1 MRAQRSVVVASFLV
15 VFVLG
20 FWVAGLVRATSASTY
35 DDWNTLAAVFTQVRD
50 HYVEPVN
57 EEKLLQSAIRGM
69 LRSLDPHS
77 QYLDKSD
84 YTDLRTSTTGAFGGI
99 GIQIGVRGNYPTVI
113 SPIEGT
119 PAFNL
124 GIQTGDRIVQIE
136 GKPTEGFTID
146 QVIAR
151 LRGAVG
157 TKVNITIAREG
168 EDKLLSYAI
177 TRAKIEVKSV
187 PYHYVMA
194 NGIGYMRVTVF
205 SETTGE
211 EVHAALEDF
220 ARAKAKGVVFD
231 LRYNPGGLLSQA
243 VEVGQQFVTKGEEIV
258 QQRPRSP
265 QQIQTYYSQNPH
277 PYNFPMVVLV
287 NGGSASASEIVAGAW
302 QDHDLA
308 LVVGTTSYGK
318 GSVQSIFPLSGSTA
332 LKLTTAKWY
341 TPAGRSIH
349 KDEGERDLL
358 ASDEV
363 DKVGDSSASE
373 DGADPQ
379 DVAAADAAARNANK
393 PKFRTLDRKRIVY
406 GGGGITPD
414 VEIKPEK
421 LTSLESKVEGRGIAF
436 NFIVKYAGQHKDLTL
451 TAPVTDPMFTQFVA
465 AVKKEN
471 IDFTQEEMSRDRSY
485 FERALRREIARR
497 VSGDAAAFR
506 VVAEGDNQLQAAVDL
521 ITKYKTTP
529 KLLDYAAS
537 AHASVSTDTHKE

>member
-1 MRAQRSVVVASFLV
+1 MRAQRSVVVAGFLV

-20 FWVAGLVRATSASTY
+20 FWAAGLVRATSSSTY

-77 QYLDKSD
+77 QYLDKQD
-84 YTDLRTSTTGAFGGI
+84 YTDLRTTTTGAFGGI

-136 GKPTEGFTID
+136 SKSTEGFTID

-151 LRGAVG
+151 LRGAEG
-157 TKVNITIAREG
+157 TKVNITVAREG
-168 EDKLLSYAI
+168 EDKLLNYTI

-187 PYHYVMA
+187 PYHYVMD
-194 NGIGYMRVTVF
+194 NGIGYLRVTSF

-211 EVHAALEDF
+211 EVRAALEDF
-220 ARAKAKGVVFD
+220 AKARAKGVVFD

-243 VEVGQQFVTKGEEIV
+243 VEVGQQFVPKGEEIV

-265 QQIQTYYSQNPH
+265 QQIQTYYSQNPR
-277 PYNFPMVVLV
+277 PYDFPMVVLV

-349 KDEGERDLL
+349 KDEGERELL
-358 ASDEV
+358 AADDV
-363 DKVGDSSASE
+363 DKVDDADT

-379 DVAAADAAARNANK
+379 DVTAADAAARNANK

-414 VEIKPEK
+414 VEVKPEK
-421 LTSLESKVEGRGIAF
+421 LTTLESKVEGRGLAF
-436 NFIVKYAGQHKDLTL
+436 NYIVKYAGAHKDLTL
-451 TAPVTDPMFTQFVA
+451 TSPVTQPMFDGFVDTI
-465 AVKKEN
+465 KKEK
-471 IDFTQEEMSRDRSY
+471 IDFTQEELTRDRPY

-521 ITKYKTTP
+521 LTKYKTTA

-537 AHASVSTDTHKE
+537 THASLTTDSHKE